1 MKKWIAVICI
11 CAVLIS
17 LAGCAASDKKNK
29 PQGTGPA
36 ANAVEEEQ
44 SLSDSSATD
53 SSEAKTDDVQMES
66 TVVDETLTGMMKPL
80 DAIMLTELV
89 NKKSYQPDDP
99 TVYWNTV
106 YYYLC
111 LYGPMAK
118 GTSYD
123 SKKAYL
129 IAGADVVRETGRIL
143 FGETVREPGIPKDFK
158 LISLHDNGKYYVKNN
173 SRPESYPVFSSAVK
187 NSDGSY
193 EVIAQLA
200 DVHGKILVNHSFHL
214 TPKNAVNDLLGQK
227 YYYSVSTAGVG

>member
-1 MKKWIAVICI
+1 MKKLSIWILVFSMMM
-11 CAVLIS
+11 S
-17 LAGCAASDKKNK
+17 LAGCAASDNSKK

-36 ANAVEEEQ
+36 ATADEGEPAI
-44 SLSDSSATD
+44 SDSSATE
-53 SSEAKTDDVQMES
+53 SSEGETDDVQMES

-89 NKKSYQPDDP
+89 NKNSYQPDDP

-143 FGETVREPGIPKDFK
+143 FGETVREPEIPKDFK
-158 LISLHDNGKYYVKNN
+158 IISLHDNGKYYVKNN
-173 SRPESYPVFSSAVK
+173 PRPESYPVFSSAVK